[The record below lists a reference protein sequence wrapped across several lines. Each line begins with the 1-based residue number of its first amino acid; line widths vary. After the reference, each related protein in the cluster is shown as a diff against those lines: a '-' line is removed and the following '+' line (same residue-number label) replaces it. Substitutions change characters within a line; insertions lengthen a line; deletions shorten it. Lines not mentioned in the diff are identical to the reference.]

1 MYYLVFRWFLKSLLP
16 FSYWFHCIM
25 IRESTLCNFSFFKT
39 WWSLLYGPGCTLSWL
54 GFCGHL
60 KRMYFL
66 LLLSGLFCW
75 YKWQLDP
82 IIGGGDV
89 EFLHTLACFLPSS
102 ISWEGDVEISNY
114 YNTFIYFSLQF
125 YQDYYLRTNI
135 SFCRI
140 DPFIFIP
147 DNFPCSEVSSI

>member
-114 YNTFIYFSLQF
+114 CGFVYFSFQF
-125 YQDYYLRTNI
+125 RV
-135 SFCRI
+135 
-140 DPFIFIP
+140 
-147 DNFPCSEVSSI
+147 FPSHVYSCL